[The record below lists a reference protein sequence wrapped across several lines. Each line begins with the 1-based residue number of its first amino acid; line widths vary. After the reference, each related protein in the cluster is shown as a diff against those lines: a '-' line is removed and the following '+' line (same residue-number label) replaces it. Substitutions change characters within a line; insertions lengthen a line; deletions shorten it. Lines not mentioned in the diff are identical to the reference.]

1 LQTLHR
7 NQFPGELFW
16 RQSEHCS
23 GFEVH
28 NSGCEFRAAEMQLI
42 SYTPIECINDQ
53 EENCK
58 ELVAY
63 VRLDIKT
70 SQKQKALL

>member
-1 LQTLHR
+1 
-7 NQFPGELFW
+7 
-16 RQSEHCS
+16 
-23 GFEVH
+23 
-28 NSGCEFRAAEMQLI
+28 MQLI

-53 EENCK
+53 EEHCK